1 MKQVEAAVTALFKEI
16 MQRCKAERRR
26 KNDMTYKDLAK
37 KLDKTV
43 GYVSA
48 FESGRAYPS
57 IKTFLRYLIVNGFD
71 PEPLKGLRIDG
82 GDDDPETSVRNEL
95 LRKINLLDYNQMKF
109 LLEQTRIAEFVA
121 MRSSKGKLKDR

>member
-1 MKQVEAAVTALFKEI
+1 MRQVDTAVTALFKEI

-26 KNDMTYKDLAK
+26 KNDITYKELAK
-37 KLDKTV
+37 RLDKTV

-57 IKTFLRYLIVNGFD
+57 IKTFLTYLLVNRFD
-71 PEPLKGLRIDG
+71 PEPLKGLRIDAG
-82 GDDDPETSVRNEL
+82 ESAPETAVRDEL
-95 LRKINLLDYNQMKF
+95 LRRINLLDYNQMKF

-121 MRSSKGKLKDR
+121 MRSTGPKPK